1 MVFVLLNVRETV
13 PEVAAVVVQQDV
25 RAAAV
30 LDVADVTALVLVTVR
45 EAVNQNVHLLAA
57 QFVRQNV
64 LDVVLLVAALVHLLV
79 AYNV

>member
-1 MVFVLLNVRETV
+1 MVLVLLNVRETV

-25 RAAAV
+25 QAAAV
-30 LDVADVTALVLVTVR
+30 LGVADVTALVLVIVR

-57 QFVRQNV
+57 QVVQRNV
-64 LDVVLLVAALVHLLV
+64 LDVALLVAVLVHLLV

>member
-1 MVFVLLNVRETV
+1 MLLNVRETV

-57 QFVRQNV
+57 QLVRQNV